1 MKSKFYKKPTLKE
14 LLVSLKYSILFWK
27 GRKKGM
33 IHTRDITWKDI
44 RVIFYPKTFYEKFI
58 YLGAIPYKVEMSMIH
73 ALVIAMDYEA
83 RPWWCPRWFLRFLHL
98 FGNDNSLVRVRNF
111 RLNRL
116 HTKIT
121 KGVFMWDYK
130 TKWQWYDLRISITA
144 PEYLSD
150 LSKAIEQLT
159 YDKGERE
166 DLYKEI
172 RRFEPNFKVWK
183 TNQELRQY
191 LDTLYEKE
199 NNE

>member
-1 MKSKFYKKPTLKE
+1 MRSKFYKKPTLKE
-14 LLVSLKYSILFWK
+14 RLVSLKYSILFWK

-58 YLGAIPYKVEMSMIH
+58 YLGAIPYKEEMSMIH

-172 RRFEPNFKVWK
+172 RRFEPDFKVWK

>member
-14 LLVSLKYSILFWK
+14 RLVSLKYSILFWK

-33 IHTRDITWKDI
+33 IHTSNITWKDI

-58 YLGAIPYKVEMSMIH
+58 YLGAVPYKEEMSMTH

-116 HTKIT
+116 HTKLT
-121 KGVFMWDYK
+121 KGIFMWDYK
-130 TKWQWYDLRISITA
+130 IKWQWYDLRISITA

-150 LSKAIEQLT
+150 LSRAIEGFT

-166 DLYKEI
+166 DLYEAIRKFKPDFTEWKSTKELK
-172 RRFEPNFKVWK
+172 E
-183 TNQELRQY
+183 Y
-191 LDTLYEKE
+191 LNTLYEEE
-199 NNE
+199 NT

>member
-1 MKSKFYKKPTLKE
+1 M
-14 LLVSLKYSILFWK
+14 SI
-27 GRKKGM
+27 
-33 IHTRDITWKDI
+33 
-44 RVIFYPKTFYEKFI
+44 
-58 YLGAIPYKVEMSMIH
+58 IH
-73 ALVIAMDYEA
+73 ALVIAVDYEA

-121 KGVFMWDYK
+121 KGIFMWDYK
-130 TKWQWYDLRISITA
+130 TKWQWF
-144 PEYLSD
+144 
-150 LSKAIEQLT
+150 
-159 YDKGERE
+159 
-166 DLYKEI
+166 
-172 RRFEPNFKVWK
+172 RRFEPDFKVWK